1 MPLISVIIPVYNV
14 EKHLEK
20 CLKSVI
26 NQTFR
31 DMEIICVNDG
41 STDNCAKILD
51 KYAAKD
57 SRITVITQKN
67 QGLSVARNTGLSKAT
82 AEYIAY
88 VDSDDFVHPEFL
100 QKLYALSQEYKADI
114 VGCDFAKIYSNEGLP
129 DIQGVKPK
137 EYIPAL
143 PVLLHRKNFI
153 HFNVW
158 NKLYTRRVI
167 QDIDFV
173 PGIYF
178 EDWVY
183 NSCVFAGAK
192 SFVWLGEKLYG
203 YRISDNSI
211 MRSVF
216 NRKKLDDYVSGIHAV
231 RKFYKEKFPD
241 KWKEVRDTRVARTVK
256 MLMNSTRR
264 SRNAQL
270 IADAKRALKKLYNLK
285 LIGYGGLS
293 LPNKLKLFY
302 FLH

>member
-26 NQTFR
+26 NQTFQ
-31 DMEIICVNDG
+31 DMEIICVDDG
-41 STDNCAKILD
+41 STDGCANILKKFANKD
-51 KYAAKD
+51 K
-57 SRITVITQKN
+57 RISVITQKN
-67 QGLSVARNTGLSKAT
+67 QGLSIARNNGLAKAKS
-82 AEYIAY
+82 EYISY

-100 QKLYALSQEYKADI
+100 QKLYELAQEYKADV
-114 VGCDFAKIYSNEGLP
+114 VGCDFAKIYSNESLP
-129 DIQGVKPK
+129 DLQGAKPK

-167 QDIDFV
+167 KDIDFV

-192 SFVWLGEKLYG
+192 SFVWLDEKLYG

-211 MRSVF
+211 MRSSF
-216 NRKKLDDYVSGIHAV
+216 NHKKLDDYVSGIHAV
-231 RKFYKEKFPD
+231 RKFYKEKFPEH
-241 KWKEVRDTRVARTVK
+241 WKDVRDTRVARTVK

-264 SRNAQL
+264 SHNTQL
-270 IADAKRALKKLYNLK
+270 IADAKIALKKLYNLK
-285 LIGYGGLS
+285 LISYSGLS
-293 LPNKLKLFY
+293 FPNKLKLFY

>member
-14 EKHLEK
+14 EQHLEK
-20 CLKSVI
+20 CLKSVL

-31 DMEIICVNDG
+31 DFEVICVNDG
-41 STDNCAKILD
+41 STDGCAKILD

-57 SRITVITQKN
+57 KRLSVITQKN
-67 QGLSVARNTGLSKAT
+67 QGLSVARNTGLAKAK

-88 VDSDDFVHPEFL
+88 VDSDDFVHSEFL
-100 QKLYALSQEYKADI
+100 QKLYEVAQAYKADI
-114 VGCDFAKIYSNEGLP
+114 VGCDFAKIYDEDSLP
-129 DIQGVKPK
+129 NIQNVKPK
-137 EYIPAL
+137 QYQPAL

-158 NKLYTRRVI
+158 NKLYTRDIIRG
-167 QDIDFV
+167 IDFV

-183 NSCVFAGAK
+183 NSCVFAGAQN
-192 SFVWLGEKLYG
+192 FVWIGEKLYG

-211 MRSVF
+211 MRSRF
-216 NRKKLDDYVSGIHAV
+216 NRKKLDDYVAGIHAV
-231 RKFYKEKFPD
+231 RKFYKEKFPEQ
-241 KWKEVRDTRVARTVK
+241 WKIVRDTRIARTVK

-264 SRNAQL
+264 SHNTQL
-270 IADAKRALKKLYNLK
+270 IADAKIALKKLYNLK
-285 LIGYGGLS
+285 LIGYSGLS

>member
-14 EKHLEK
+14 EQHLEK
-20 CLKSVI
+20 CLESVLK
-26 NQTFR
+26 QSLR
-31 DMEIICVNDG
+31 DIEVICVNDG
-41 STDNCAKILD
+41 STDGCAKILKKFAAND
-51 KYAAKD
+51 KRLK
-57 SRITVITQKN
+57 VITQENK
-67 QGLSVARNTGLSKAT
+67 GLSVARNNGLSHAT
-82 AEYIAY
+82 SEYIAY

-100 QKLYALSQEYKADI
+100 QKLYEMAQEYKADI
-114 VGCDFAKIYSNEGLP
+114 VGCDFAKIYANEDLP
-129 DIQGVKPK
+129 NIQNLKPK
-137 EYIPAL
+137 EYSPAL

-158 NKLYTRRVI
+158 NKLYTRAVI
-167 QDIDFV
+167 KSIDFV

-211 MRSVF
+211 MRSRF
-216 NRKKLDDYVSGIHAV
+216 NRKKLDDYVTGIHAV

-241 KWKEVRDTRVARTVK
+241 QWKEVRNTRIARTVK
-256 MLMNSTRR
+256 MLMNSARR
-264 SRNAQL
+264 SHNAQL
-270 IADAKRALKKLYNLK
+270 VADAKIALKKLYNLK
-285 LIGYGGLS
+285 LIGYSGLS
-293 LPNKLKLFY
+293 VPNKLKLFY